1 MSEQMTRTQVAHL
14 LVAFVDTPRLAPSA
28 RMLFRR
34 LPVPLDKPVC
44 KSNAHVKTG
53 TTGIPDRRA
62 VYTPVKLP
70 LD

>member
-34 LPVPLDKPVC
+34 LPVPQDKPV
-44 KSNAHVKTG
+44 
-53 TTGIPDRRA
+53 
-62 VYTPVKLP
+62 
-70 LD
+70 